1 MSTIWRERGRKKK
14 MNENTVTIKAKTTTT
29 NTVITAQLAA
39 YAAHLRE
46 EECSRGTIEK
56 YLRDVRTFA
65 QWLGARELTKET
77 AVEWKEQLSAKGY
90 APVTINSMLSAL
102 NGFFTFIGRG
112 DCHVKFLKIQR
123 RMFRAESKALTR
135 EEYMR
140 LVSAAESR
148 GDARIALLLETICAT
163 GVRVSEV
170 RYITVEAARQGVAE
184 ISLKGKIRTIIIP
197 GKLRKKLLKY
207 AGKRKIAS
215 GEIFLTK
222 SGRGMNRRQIWAAM
236 KALCGAARV
245 ESSKVFPHN
254 LRHLFA
260 CRFYMVSHDIV
271 RLANI
276 LGHSSIE
283 TTRIYLVTTSNENAE
298 QMELLGL
305 VS

>member
-1 MSTIWRERGRKKK
+1 MG
-14 MNENTVTIKAKTTTT
+14 ENTVTIKAKTTTT
-29 NTVITAQLAA
+29 NPAITAQLAA

-46 EECSRGTIEK
+46 EEHSRGTIEK
-56 YLRDVRTFA
+56 YLRDARTFA
-65 QWLGARELTKET
+65 QWLGARELTRET
-77 AVEWKEQLSAKGY
+77 AVEWKEHLLAAGY
-90 APVTINSMLSAL
+90 APVTVNAMLSAL

-112 DCHVKFLKIQR
+112 DCRVKFLKIQR

-140 LVSAAESR
+140 LVSAAEAR
-148 GDARIALLLETICAT
+148 GNARIALLLETICAT

-184 ISLKGKIRTIIIP
+184 VSLKGKIRTIIIP

-215 GEIFLTK
+215 GEIFLTG
-222 SGRGMNRRQIWAAM
+222 SGKGMDRRQIWAAM

-245 ESSKVFPHN
+245 EGSKVFPHN

-260 CRFYMVSHDIV
+260 CRFYTVSHDIV
-271 RLANI
+271 KLANI

>member
-1 MSTIWRERGRKKK
+1 MDNNSI
-14 MNENTVTIKAKTTTT
+14 T
-29 NTVITAQLAA
+29 NTQIAA
-39 YAAHLRE
+39 YGVQLRE
-46 EECSRGTIEK
+46 DEHSRGTIEK
-56 YLRDVRTFA
+56 YLRDVCSFVR
-65 QWLGARELTKET
+65 WLGDRELTKEN
-77 AVEWKEQLSAKGY
+77 AVEWKEHLNTSGY

-102 NGFFTFIGRG
+102 NGFFTFISRA
-112 DCHVKFLKIQR
+112 DCRVKFLKIQR
-123 RMFRAESKALTR
+123 RMFRAESRSLTR

-140 LVSAAESR
+140 LVSAAEAQ
-148 GDARIALLLETICAT
+148 GDVRVALLLETICGT
-163 GVRVSEV
+163 GVRVSEL

-207 AGKRKIAS
+207 AEKKKIAS
-215 GEIFLTK
+215 GEIFLTR
-222 SGRGMNRRQIWAAM
+222 SGKGMNRRQIWAAM
-236 KALCGAARV
+236 KALCSAAQV

-260 CRFYMVSHDIV
+260 CRFYKISHDIV
-271 RLANI
+271 KLANI

>member
-1 MSTIWRERGRKKK
+1 
-14 MNENTVTIKAKTTTT
+14 MNENTVTTKAKTAATT
-29 NTVITAQLAA
+29 TVITAQLAA

-46 EECSRGTIEK
+46 EEHSRGTIEK

-140 LVSAAESR
+140 LVSAAEAH

-207 AGKRKIAS
+207 AGKRKIVS
-215 GEIFLTK
+215 GEIFLTRN
-222 SGRGMNRRQIWAAM
+222 GRGMNRRQIWAAM

-271 RLANI
+271 KLANI

>member
-1 MSTIWRERGRKKK
+1 

-46 EECSRGTIEK
+46 EEHSRGTIEK

-140 LVSAAESR
+140 LVSAAEAR

-271 RLANI
+271 KLANI

>member
-1 MSTIWRERGRKKK
+1 

-39 YAAHLRE
+39 YAVYLRE
-46 EECSRGTIEK
+46 EEHSRGTIEK

-65 QWLGARELTKET
+65 QWLSARELTKET

-102 NGFFTFIGRG
+102 NGFFTFIGRE

-140 LVSAAESR
+140 LVSAAEAH

-207 AGKRKIAS
+207 AGKRKIVS
-215 GEIFLTK
+215 GEIFLTR

-271 RLANI
+271 KLANI

-283 TTRIYLVTTSNENAE
+283 TTRIYLVTTSNENAA

>member
-1 MSTIWRERGRKKK
+1 
-14 MNENTVTIKAKTTTT
+14 MNENTVTTKAKTAATT
-29 NTVITAQLAA
+29 TVITAQLAA

-46 EECSRGTIEK
+46 EEHSRGTIEK

-65 QWLGARELTKET
+65 QWLGARELTKES
-77 AVEWKEQLSAKGY
+77 AVEWKEQLRAKGY

-123 RMFRAESKALTR
+123 RMFRAESRALTR

-140 LVSAAESR
+140 LVSAAEAH
-148 GDARIALLLETICAT
+148 GDVRIALLLETICAT

-215 GEIFLTK
+215 GEIFLTR
-222 SGRGMNRRQIWAAM
+222 SGRGMSRRQIWAAM

-271 RLANI
+271 KLANI

>member
-1 MSTIWRERGRKKK
+1 
-14 MNENTVTIKAKTTTT
+14 MNENAVTTKTKTTTT
-29 NTVITAQLAA
+29 NTVISAQLAA

-65 QWLGARELTKET
+65 QWLGTRELTKET

-140 LVSAAESR
+140 LVSAAEAR

-215 GEIFLTK
+215 GEIFLTR

-236 KALCGAARV
+236 KALCGTARV

-283 TTRIYLVTTSNENAE
+283 TTRIYLVTTSNENAA